1 MTVGGSQSASTGLGC
16 ARVTATGDGYE
27 SLSTKDKL
35 KNATCIGGHADLILN
50 TLRPSYW
57 HQPGSEPLSPLTVGQ
72 LVDQSADK
80 FGHREAL
87 VSLHQNRRLTF
98 QQLREQSDRL
108 AAGLL
113 QLGLE
118 PGDRLGLWIPNIA
131 EWFIVNFAA
140 ARAGLILVNINPA
153 NQSAELKYCLNKV
166 GIKALITVDKFKT
179 QRYPE
184 LISAIVPEVTSAQ
197 QGDIRSDHVPSLKS
211 VIVISEDQFPGSFK
225 YDDVMAS
232 GTEEYLQKVRLL
244 QNKTQ
249 PDEGCNIY
257 FTSGTTGSPKAALL
271 SHHNSVNNAY
281 YTGKRLGLHLKWIFT
296 TKSCNRTTSCV
307 FPYHYS
313 TPSLELLGYWP
324 GSTSDQPQW
333 CRPLDTA
340 QISQYRP

>member
-1 MTVGGSQSASTGLGC
+1 ML
-16 ARVTATGDGYE
+16 
-27 SLSTKDKL
+27 
-35 KNATCIGGHADLILN
+35 
-50 TLRPSYW
+50 
-57 HQPGSEPLSPLTVGQ
+57 
-72 LVDQSADK
+72 
-80 FGHREAL
+80 
-87 VSLHQNRRLTF
+87 
-98 QQLREQSDRL
+98 QSDRL

-281 YTGKRLGLHLKWIFT
+281 YTGKRLGLHLKDHKLCIPLPLFHAFAGT
-296 TKSCNRTTSCV
+296 V
-307 FPYHYS
+307 GVLAGFHF
-313 TPSLELLGYWP
+313 
-324 GSTSDQPQW
+324 GSTSVVPAAGYSADLAVQ
-333 CRPLDTA
+333 A
-340 QISQYRP
+340 IKEEK